1 MPHSNKVT
9 HNKVME
15 PMNIFHGIY
24 PHWEDLKIKELIEDY
39 RKKYPDS
46 NTSNVYAW
54 HSGWDAHK
62 KEEGFNPLIEVCAG
76 FLYHLLG
83 DTEFTIALV
92 DLWCMQYSSAIGDY
106 TKRHNHWPMTFSLC
120 YYADV
125 GEGCSPI
132 KFSDE
137 VKITPENGMIVAF
150 NGLVH
155 HEVLPTDAHR
165 TCVSMNWVALPQQDP
180 IVIPRR

>member
-1 MPHSNKVT
+1 
-9 HNKVME
+9 
-15 PMNIFHGIY
+15 MNIFHGIY
-24 PHWEDLKIKELIEDY
+24 PHWKDLKIKELIEDY

-62 KEEGFNPLIEVCAG
+62 KEEGFKPLVEVCAD

-92 DLWCMQYSSAIGDY
+92 DLWCMQYSSANGDY

-165 TCVSMNWVALPQQDP
+165 TCVSMNWVALPQQEP

>member
-1 MPHSNKVT
+1 
-9 HNKVME
+9 ME

-24 PHWEDLKIKELIEDY
+24 PHWKDLKIKELIEDY

-62 KEEGFNPLIEVCAG
+62 KEEGFKPLVEVCAD

-92 DLWCMQYSSAIGDY
+92 DLWCMQYSSANGDY

-165 TCVSMNWVALPQQDP
+165 TCVSMNWVALPQQEP